1 MTKTVLTVAVLATL
15 AGCAAP
21 RDPQIPAALSRDL
34 DGADAKQKLAYA
46 AGYQHAKTLLAA
58 NNPFDKDAFSQGWYD
73 ALLERQPRLA
83 VSEAEHVGIGQSL
96 VQFNLDAARELA
108 LKQGRQFLAQNK
120 TRPEVKTLDSG
131 LQYQIEAAGAGKRS
145 PKLEDSVQI
154 MYRLTRIDGSE
165 LAKDALPGLSLR
177 KSVVGKLP
185 KGLQEALALMV
196 EGAKWRLY
204 LPPDLM
210 HGANGSLSHGIL
222 PNETLICELELDS
235 IQPGQP

>member
-1 MTKTVLTVAVLATL
+1 MTKTVLTLAVLATL

-83 VSEAEHVGIGQSL
+83 VGEAEQVGIGRSL
-96 VQFNLDAARELA
+96 VQFNLDAAREVA

-120 TRPEVKTLDSG
+120 TRPEVKTLGSG
-131 LQYQIEAAGAGKRS
+131 LQYQIEAAGAGNRS
-145 PKLEDSVQI
+145 PKPEDSVQI

-165 LAKDALPGLSLR
+165 LAKEALPGLSLR
-177 KSVVGKLP
+177 KSLVGKLP